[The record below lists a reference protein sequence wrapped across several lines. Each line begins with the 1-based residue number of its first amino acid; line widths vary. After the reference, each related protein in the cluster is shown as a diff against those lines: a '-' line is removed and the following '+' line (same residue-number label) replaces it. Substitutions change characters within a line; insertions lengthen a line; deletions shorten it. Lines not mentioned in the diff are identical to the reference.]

1 MLSIRNCFVYIHRCG
16 RVFYFRAG
24 YRRGIPHAM
33 IHSFL
38 FGNVFITNFDVRYAN
53 HPDSRRY
60 DTAELRRHYHI
71 SRVFEADCINLT
83 YSHQDRIIAG
93 GIMPVEG
100 DLVPESCKELAAP
113 YFLARRELGAINVGG
128 DGVMILDGVEYPVKN
143 RDGIYV
149 GMGTREL
156 VFRSL
161 DKANPAKFYI
171 NSCPAHRTCP
181 TVLIPMTLVFLFW
194 RYFPMYALLRCFKVS
209 DQVKPVSEQL
219 FSGFSYFKRLLFSGD
234 SLSTQFWRALRN
246 TFLLSFYGLVFG
258 FPVPV
263 LWAFQQFTSLGAE
276 AVGMTM
282 MVSNVS
288 TGIAAIAIAIPVV
301 RRILKLSREEEL
313 PQPFIKEEPQ

>member
-1 MLSIRNCFVYIHRCG
+1 
-16 RVFYFRAG
+16 
-24 YRRGIPHAM
+24 M

-71 SRVFEADCINLT
+71 SRGFEADCINLT

-181 TVLIPMTLVFLFW
+181 TVLIPI
-194 RYFPMYALLRCFKVS
+194 YFPM
-209 DQVKPVSEQL
+209 
-219 FSGFSYFKRLLFSGD
+219 
-234 SLSTQFWRALRN
+234 
-246 TFLLSFYGLVFG
+246 
-258 FPVPV
+258 
-263 LWAFQQFTSLGAE
+263 
-276 AVGMTM
+276 
-282 MVSNVS
+282 
-288 TGIAAIAIAIPVV
+288 
-301 RRILKLSREEEL
+301 
-313 PQPFIKEEPQ
+313 